1 MPASLHAKAAGRV
14 EKTWAGVRDAL
25 LAWEARRAF
34 HIAKTRLYAELA
46 KVAVTRPMDAAVIY
60 ADLAG
65 RLTAEAALMPTHV
78 PHRPEGCGQV
88 PSPEDLYTVAQLAF
102 ERVINA
108 AEEARNA

>member
-1 MPASLHAKAAGRV
+1 MPAGLHAKAAGRV

-34 HIAKTRLYAELA
+34 HIAATRLYAEL
-46 KVAVTRPMDAAVIY
+46 KKIVADRPMDAALIY

-65 RLTAEAALMPTHV
+65 RLAAEAALLPTHV

-102 ERVINA
+102 ERVITA